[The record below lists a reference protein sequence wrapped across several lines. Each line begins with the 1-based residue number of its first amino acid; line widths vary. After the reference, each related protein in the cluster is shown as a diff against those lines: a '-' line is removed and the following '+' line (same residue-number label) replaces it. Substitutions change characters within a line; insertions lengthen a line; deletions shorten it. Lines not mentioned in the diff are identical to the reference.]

1 MLVRLPTPSSACV
14 PSAGIQLQTLL
25 RGRLLVPLGERN
37 RLQEGDGAGAE
48 VGSAGQG
55 RGVGLLVWAE
65 LEALG
70 HVTAK
75 LTVTT
80 LLPRL

>member
-1 MLVRLPTPSSACV
+1 M
-14 PSAGIQLQTLL
+14 
-25 RGRLLVPLGERN
+25 PLGERN
-37 RLQEGDGAGAE
+37 RPQEGDGAGAE

-75 LTVTT
+75 LTVNHSPPQTMKS
-80 LLPRL
+80 LENLW

>member
-1 MLVRLPTPSSACV
+1 M
-14 PSAGIQLQTLL
+14 
-25 RGRLLVPLGERN
+25 PLGERN